1 MFELLV
7 QECKIVFLV
16 KLSFSFLQSLQV
28 LVFDNWQPLKEFSMR
43 KMYPFDAEI
52 RHLN

>member
-1 MFELLV
+1 MFKKY
-7 QECKIVFLV
+7 QVFLV
-16 KLSFSFLQSLQV
+16 KLSFFYIQVKSLQV

-43 KMYPFDAEI
+43 KVYPFDAEI